1 MNRQLFIS
9 ILFGLVFAQQANA
22 ETMSVDLT
30 PTIEYPVEQLE
41 PVQKALLSEL
51 LNSVTQLGDKKAA
64 CESERAITEEQLRS
78 LNITSQQRG
87 IVLSYFYIHQ
97 KRECE
102 AEEYGEFAR
111 LVAANLA
118 VQKQSEV
125 LRFVNALNTES
136 SSVYFDYVETELEF
150 NQLPECVRNKAYQ
163 AEFLQHPFSLMHT
176 LEQFE

>member
-1 MNRQLFIS
+1 MKPLLLVL
-9 ILFGLVFAQQANA
+9 ILFAFAPQTNA

-41 PVQKALLSEL
+41 PVQKTLLSEL
-51 LNSVTQLGDKKAA
+51 LNSVTQLGDRKAA

-118 VQKQSEV
+118 VQKQSGV
-125 LRFVNALNTES
+125 LRFVNALNTVS

-150 NQLPECVRNKAYQ
+150 NQLPESVRNKTYQ

>member
-1 MNRQLFIS
+1 MKPLLLVL
-9 ILFGLVFAQQANA
+9 ILFAFASQTNA

-41 PVQKALLSEL
+41 PVQKTLLSEL
-51 LNSVTQLGDKKAA
+51 LNSVTQLGVRKAA
-64 CESERAITEEQLRS
+64 
-78 LNITSQQRG
+78 
-87 IVLSYFYIHQ
+87 
-97 KRECE
+97 CE

-118 VQKQSEV
+118 VQKQSGV
-125 LRFVNALNTES
+125 LRFVNALNTVS

-150 NQLPECVRNKAYQ
+150 NQLPESVRNKTYQ

>member
-1 MNRQLFIS
+1 MKSLLLVL
-9 ILFGLVFAQQANA
+9 ILFAFASQTNA

-51 LNSVTQLGDKKAA
+51 LNSVTQLGYKKAA

-125 LRFVNALNTES
+125 LRFVNALNTVS

>member
-9 ILFGLVFAQQANA
+9 ILFGLVFAQQTNA

-41 PVQKALLSEL
+41 PVQKTLLSEL

-64 CESERAITEEQLRS
+64 CENARVITPKQLHS
-78 LNITSQQRG
+78 LNITPQQRG

-118 VQKQSEV
+118 VQKQSEL
-125 LRFVNALNTES
+125 LRFVNALNTVS

-150 NQLPECVRNKAYQ
+150 NQLPESVRNKTYQ